1 MEEIKKIYL
10 KHRQL
15 IKYLINGGLTT
26 IVNFV
31 VYIIMT
37 DVFKIHV
44 LAANTVAWVV
54 SVVFAFVTN
63 KMLVFRDK
71 RNTAFMIVKQFGLFA
86 SLRLLSYIVEE
97 LSLYLFV
104 VRFDFNHVL
113 VKIVVAVFVV
123 ITNYIFSKFLIF
135 KK

>member
-1 MEEIKKIYL
+1 MEKLKNIYL

-15 IKYLINGGLTT
+15 IKYLINGGFTT
-26 IVNFV
+26 LVNFV
-31 VYIIMT
+31 VYIVLT
-37 DVFKIHV
+37 DFYTIHELV
-44 LAANTVAWVV
+44 ANTVAWIVA
-54 SVVFAFVTN
+54 VVFAFVTN
-63 KMLVFRDK
+63 KILVFHDK
-71 RNTAFMIVKQFGLFA
+71 HNSIVKQFLMFA

-104 VRFDFNHVL
+104 IRLEFNDIL